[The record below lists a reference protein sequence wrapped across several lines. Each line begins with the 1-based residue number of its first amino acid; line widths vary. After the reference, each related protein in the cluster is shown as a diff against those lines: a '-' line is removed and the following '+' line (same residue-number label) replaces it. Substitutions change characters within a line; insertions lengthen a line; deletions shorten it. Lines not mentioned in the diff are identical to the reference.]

1 VPRYFFA
8 FLCSLLILFTASRAF
23 LENWKC
29 GQVKAVTMD
38 ILTVQLNLKAPLTIH
53 GLGSSLFVLLAR
65 HVCSVTWIFTIKLL
79 GLVWLINRPQCFC
92 IQCMDLLYFI
102 FGYLTTMKLHR
113 EIFNFLHFGVT

>member
-1 VPRYFFA
+1 MPRYFFA

-53 GLGSSLFVLLAR
+53 GLGSSLFVLLVR

-79 GLVWLINRPQCFC
+79 GLVWLIKGKGTYVSASNVWIYC
-92 IQCMDLLYFI
+92 ILFLATSLL
-102 FGYLTTMKLHR
+102 
-113 EIFNFLHFGVT
+113 